1 MLQAKPGL
9 APGFVFV
16 RPENSAR
23 FRFCRSGCSRDI
35 GLSGEGM
42 SRLKP
47 LLQKLGLAKLQ
58 NALRQAELFQPSQ
71 LFSACSAGIG

>member
-16 RPENSAR
+16 GRENILR
-23 FRFCRSGCSRDI
+23 LCRSGFSRDRL
-35 GLSGEGM
+35 GWDGNAAFPCGAWHRDGFVVL

-47 LLQKLGLAKLQ
+47 LLQGG
-58 NALRQAELFQPSQ
+58 S
-71 LFSACSAGIG
+71 SACL

>member
-9 APGFVFV
+9 VPGFVFV
-16 RPENSAR
+16 RPENIAGL
-23 FRFCRSGCSRDI
+23 CRSGFSRDI
-35 GLSGEGM
+35 CLAGEDL

-47 LLQKLGLAKLQ
+47 LLQGVA
-58 NALRQAELFQPSQ
+58 NSPCPAELFQPSQ

>member
-16 RPENSAR
+16 RPETIA
-23 FRFCRSGCSRDI
+23 RFCRSGFSRDI
-35 GLSGEGM
+35 CLAGEDM

-47 LLQKLGLAKLQ
+47 LLQRRQK
-58 NALRQAELFQPSQ
+58 ALCQAELFQPSQ